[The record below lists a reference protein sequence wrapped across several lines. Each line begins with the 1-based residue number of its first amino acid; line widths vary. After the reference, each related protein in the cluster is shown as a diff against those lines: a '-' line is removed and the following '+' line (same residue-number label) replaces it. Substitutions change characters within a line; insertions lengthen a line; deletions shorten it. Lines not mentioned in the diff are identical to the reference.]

1 MDVFEDPGHPHKG
14 QPVLEKGVK
23 PEEAEAAVILI
34 HGRGATAQ
42 SIMTL
47 SDELKEPGICWLA
60 PQASYHTWYPYS
72 FLTPVEQN
80 EPGLSSALTIIAEL
94 VDRLLQAGVPRERM
108 VIAGFS
114 QGACLAL
121 EFAARNPARYGGVV
135 ALSGGLIGAHV
146 LPAQY
151 TGSMNRTPV
160 FLGCSDFDHHIPEER
175 VHASAHIFESLGAS
189 VTCKIYEELGH
200 TINENEL
207 KHFRTIIKEAKAKR

>member
-1 MDVFEDPGHPHKG
+1 MDIFDDPGHPHQG

-23 PEEAEAAVILI
+23 PEEAKAAVILI

-47 SDELKEPGICWLA
+47 SNELNEPEVCWLA

-80 EPGLSSALTIIAEL
+80 EPGLSSALTIIAGL
-94 VDRLLQAGVPRERM
+94 ADRLMQAGVPRERI

-135 ALSGGLIGAHV
+135 ALSGGLIGARV
-146 LPAQY
+146 LPTQY
-151 TGSMNRTPV
+151 TGSMHRTPV

-175 VHASAHIFESLGAS
+175 VHASARIFEELQAS
-189 VTCKIYEELGH
+189 VTCKIYEGLGH
-200 TINENEL
+200 TINDNEL
-207 KHFRTIIKEAKAKR
+207 KHFRTILTQAKQAR